1 MVNFLKKI
9 LFVLMLFCIGFVVK
23 AEQFKAGE
31 YISGEYVKMVG
42 KNTSKYLTIQIIT
55 DSNNRFVYCIEPFVL
70 VDESYKDYITY
81 ESDLSGYK
89 YLTEEQKRKISLLA
103 YYGYGYG
110 DRMTKKWYAITQLLI
125 WRVVDPDSEFYFT
138 DVLNGEKIDKYGGS
152 INKLFN
158 DVNSHD
164 MEPGFI
170 KDYEVGYK
178 KDLVISDYNTKYSID
193 SNYTYSL
200 NGTSLMVNEVLEEGY
215 FKFQRDTSNYLWN
228 VVIYDSDNSQDIIK
242 PGKVLNNEYVIN
254 VKVNSGE
261 ITLDIRKDK
270 EQFYN
275 KGNFSNTCYEISNI
289 DVVVERIC
297 TGDDDLLY
305 KTGQLA
311 YGEYVIK
318 QVSVGKGYEVDDNI
332 YKVIVDGTN
341 DAIVILDNKLIKNKI
356 EITKY
361 YCVNE
366 NCLYEKDALFN
377 VYDGDVLVD
386 SIITNEE
393 GYGSVDVGMGEY
405 TIIQEDG
412 VDNYTFVDVY
422 TEVIINSLDK
432 HYKELYNYYIDE
444 NIGEFGTVLP
454 DNEVNDFEQELLLP
468 PKTGAKLADFVKIL
482 YNVIMIVICSCNLK
496 KFCYNN

>member
-1 MVNFLKKI
+1 MT
-9 LFVLMLFCIGFVVK
+9 VV
-23 AEQFKAGE
+23 
-31 YISGEYVKMVG
+31 Y
-42 KNTSKYLTIQIIT
+42 
-55 DSNNRFVYCIEPFVL
+55 
-70 VDESYKDYITY
+70 
-81 ESDLSGYK
+81 
-89 YLTEEQKRKISLLA
+89 
-103 YYGYGYG
+103 
-110 DRMTKKWYAITQLLI
+110 
-125 WRVVDPDSEFYFT
+125 
-138 DVLNGEKIDKYGGS
+138 
-152 INKLFN
+152 
-158 DVNSHD
+158 
-164 MEPGFI
+164 
-170 KDYEVGYK
+170 
-178 KDLVISDYNTKYSID
+178 
-193 SNYTYSL
+193 
-200 NGTSLMVNEVLEEGY
+200 
-215 FKFQRDTSNYLWN
+215 
-228 VVIYDSDNSQDIIK
+228 
-242 PGKVLNNEYVIN
+242 
-254 VKVNSGE
+254 
-261 ITLDIRKDK
+261 
-270 EQFYN
+270 
-275 KGNFSNTCYEISNI
+275 
-289 DVVVERIC
+289 
-297 TGDDDLLY
+297 LLY

-356 EITKY
+356 ELTKY

-422 TEVIINSLDK
+422 TEVITNSLDK

-496 KFCYNN
+496 RFCYNN